1 MLISKTS
8 RYALQAAT
16 FLAERYADERA
27 IQVQEIAEAIGVP
40 RNYLA
45 KILHQLARQGVL
57 LSERGPKGGFRLALA
72 PSEMTLVMVVKP
84 VEPGLGDQHCLL
96 GRPACSDEDPCAAHS
111 RWQKISGDMTRFL
124 GETTLA
130 DLARLG

>member
-1 MLISKTS
+1 MLMSKTS

-16 FLAERYADERA
+16 FLAEHWEEGKS
-27 IQVQEIAEAIGVP
+27 IQVQEIAEGTGVP

-57 LSERGPKGGFRLALA
+57 VSERGPKGGFRLAA
-72 PSEMTLVMVVKP
+72 DPSEIALAVVVDT
-84 VEPGLGDQHCLL
+84 VEPGLADRHCLL

-111 RWQKISGDMTRFL
+111 RWQKLSGDLTRFL
-124 GETTLA
+124 AETRLA
-130 DLARLG
+130 DLARHD